1 MLSNHT
7 NMLFNMPSN
16 REYCSV
22 IKKYDNKLSNLEPN
36 NTHMR
41 LRAALMVNYDEHECT
56 IQIINSQSFF
66 DQVIEYSEIETV
78 PTCDIGPSFSRE
90 QFDPIKDIPILSD
103 ELIPSDDMLIPSDE
117 LIPVKDMPIS
127 DTPCLEF
134 SDFHNLGPI
143 IPPNIDKVTYFPI
156 NYLVSLFESL
166 IDTTCSTLTCG
177 KLCLSQELR
186 DRVNPG
192 SFEIFFP
199 MSRGG
204 STWYYFRT
212 SKNIEMIIGVK
223 VFNCTIPGIII
234 SGSKLTN
241 KEWFL

>member
-1 MLSNHT
+1 
-7 NMLFNMPSN
+7 MLFNMPSN
-16 REYCSV
+16 GEYCSV

-103 ELIPSDDMLIPSDE
+103 ELIPSDDMLIPSDK
-117 LIPVKDMPIS
+117 LIPVKDIPIS
-127 DTPCLEF
+127 DTPYLEF